1 MTTATISDFMTT
13 RIEPISPSYVQEAA
27 KKMTDRDV
35 SSLVVIDNRDSKVL
49 GLITERDIVRD
60 VCIYDNVSTNSVKN
74 PVFYHL
80 AFPLIITKS
89 NSSVE
94 DATDLLVEKKIRQLL
109 VVDKE
114 DANKPVG
121 LVAPMYFT
129 RYMDIRRGDN
139 ENNAISRILE
149 YYRD

>member
-13 RIEPISPSYVQEAA
+13 RIEPISPSSYVQEAA

-74 PVFYHL
+74 AGIL
-80 AFPLIITKS
+80 S
-89 NSSVE
+89 
-94 DATDLLVEKKIRQLL
+94 
-109 VVDKE
+109 
-114 DANKPVG
+114 
-121 LVAPMYFT
+121 
-129 RYMDIRRGDN
+129 
-139 ENNAISRILE
+139 SRIST
-149 YYRD
+149 YHQ